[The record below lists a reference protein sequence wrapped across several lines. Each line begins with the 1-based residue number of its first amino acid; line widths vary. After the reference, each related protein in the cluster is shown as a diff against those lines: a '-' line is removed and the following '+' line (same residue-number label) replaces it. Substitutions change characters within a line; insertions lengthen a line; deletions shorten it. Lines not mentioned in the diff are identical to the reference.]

1 LAKLRSLKLKEKTY
15 IFKAFGNDK
24 EALPAKAVFTRFPA
38 PGENFFAVGR
48 ENLFDGIDASKT
60 GRKEIE
66 DAISQNIIDR
76 FMLNL
81 RSGVIDYKRFFD
93 ECVGGIEN
101 LEYEGCPVTT
111 PADFWRVLP
120 LEAAYVIA
128 SELYGYANERDEFTM
143 GESDA

>member
-15 IFKAFGNDK
+15 VFKAFGNDK

-38 PGENFFAVGR
+38 PGESFFPAGR
-48 ENLFDGIDASKT
+48 ENLFEGIDVSKA

-76 FMLNL
+76 FARNL
-81 RSGVIDYKRFFD
+81 RSGAIDYQRFFG

-101 LEYEGCPVTT
+101 LEYEGRPVTT
-111 PADFWRVLP
+111 PDDFWRILP
-120 LEAAYVIA
+120 AEAAYVIA
-128 SELYGYANERDEFTM
+128 SELYSYASERDEFTM
-143 GESDA
+143 GESGA